1 MARMAMKKT
10 EHYVWVVNVG
20 PNRLAFGSV
29 EAANKAA
36 DVVESHTGH
45 LTEVE
50 QIPYNYGDPDLKELI
65 RLIREKKPNAL

>member
-1 MARMAMKKT
+1 MAKQKT
-10 EHYVWVVNVG
+10 EHHVWVVSIG

-45 LTEVE
+45 LTDVE
-50 QIPYNYGDPDLKELI
+50 QIPYHYGDPDLRELI
-65 RLIREKKPNAL
+65 RLIREKKHNAL